1 MALDDTQKA
10 TIRMYLG
17 YSDPSLNASIHSEIE
32 GAMTTVS
39 AAGEVQIEGMLTLLA
54 TIDETL
60 QESWT
65 RQKVTQVEDIKLAG
79 SDEIR
84 ALRAEGRRLCAAIAA
99 LLGVRPRG
107 GYFAGGAGISGITL
121 RG

>member
-39 AAGEVQIEGMLTLLA
+39 AAGEVQIEGMLTLLD
-54 TIDETL
+54 TIDTAL
-60 QESWT
+60 QGSWS

-79 SDEIR
+79 ADEIR
-84 ALRAEGRRLCAAIAA
+84 ALRAEGRRLCAALGS
-99 LLGVRPRG
+99 LLGVPPRG
-107 GYFAGGAGISGITL
+107 GYFTAGGGISGITQ